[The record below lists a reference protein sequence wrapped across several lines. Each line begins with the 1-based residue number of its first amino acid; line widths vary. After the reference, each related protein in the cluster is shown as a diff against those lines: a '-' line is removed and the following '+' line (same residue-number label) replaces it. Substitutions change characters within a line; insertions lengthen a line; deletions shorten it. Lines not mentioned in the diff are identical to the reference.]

1 MNQHSVTPL
10 TPAEEDPV
18 IDKWLALLPE
28 FVPGP
33 HFEDAVMA
41 RVRVPAPS
49 WVLAVQGATRALFVG
64 KRAWMWAGGLAA
76 SSAVS
81 IAAMVTLFVTHWVQ
95 VETAWSLLAGGIM
108 IEAWRAAVA
117 LTVRAVSAGFAIN
130 AFGGLNYQAFVL
142 AGLAG
147 GLVTG
152 FSLWG
157 LYRMLR
163 IDTERISLNA
173 SR

>member
-18 IDKWLALLPE
+18 IDKWLASLSQ

-33 HFEDAVMA
+33 HFEHAVMA

-49 WVLAVQGATRALFVG
+49 WVLAVQGATRTWFAG
-64 KRAWMWAGGLAA
+64 KRAWTWAGGLAA

-81 IAAMVTLFVTHWVQ
+81 IAVIVTLLVTHWVQ

-108 IEAWRAAVA
+108 LEAWRTAVT
-117 LTVRAVSAGFAIN
+117 LTARTVGAGLAMN
-130 AFGGLNYQAFVL
+130 AFWGLDYKAFVL

-147 GLVTG
+147 GLITG
-152 FSLWG
+152 VSLWG
-157 LYRMLR
+157 LYRVLR

>member
-1 MNQHSVTPL
+1 MNEQNVTPL

-18 IDKWLALLPE
+18 IDKWLASLPE

-49 WVLAVQGATRALFVG
+49 WVLAVQDATRSLFAG
-64 KRAWMWAGGLAA
+64 RRAWMWAGGLAA

-81 IAAMVTLFVTHWVQ
+81 IAVIVTLLVTRWVQ

-108 IEAWRAAVA
+108 LEAWRAAVT
-117 LTVRAVSAGFAIN
+117 LTARAISTGLAMNVFW
-130 AFGGLNYQAFVL
+130 GLNYEAFVL

-147 GLVTG
+147 GLITG
-152 FSLWG
+152 ASLWG
-157 LYRMLR
+157 LYRVLR

>member
-1 MNQHSVTPL
+1 MNEQSATPL

-18 IDKWLALLPE
+18 IDRWLASLPE
-28 FVPGP
+28 FVPSS

-49 WVLAVQGATRALFVG
+49 WVLAVQDATRSWFAG
-64 KRAWMWAGGLAA
+64 RRAWIWAGGLAT

-81 IAAMVTLFVTHWVQ
+81 ITVIVTLLVTHWVQ

-108 IEAWRAAVA
+108 LEAWRAAVA
-117 LTVRAVSAGFAIN
+117 LTARAVGAGLAMN
-130 AFGGLNYQAFVL
+130 AFWGLNYNAFVL
-142 AGLAG
+142 AGVAG
-147 GLVTG
+147 GLI
-152 FSLWG
+152 SAACLWG
-157 LYRMLR
+157 LYRVLR

>member
-18 IDKWLALLPE
+18 IDRWLASLPE

-33 HFEDAVMA
+33 HFEHAVMA

-49 WVLAVQGATRALFVG
+49 WALAVQGATRAWFAG

-81 IAAMVTLFVTHWVQ
+81 IAVIVTLLVTHWVQ

-108 IEAWRAAVA
+108 LEAWRAAVT
-117 LTVRAVSAGFAIN
+117 LTARAVGAGLAMSAFW
-130 AFGGLNYQAFVL
+130 GLNYKAFVL

-147 GLVTG
+147 GLITG
-152 FSLWG
+152 VSLWG
-157 LYRMLR
+157 FYRVLR